1 MNSKQVKQTK
11 LVLGA
16 LASGAAALNPALS
29 PVRKLGGL
37 AGFCLGL
44 MRTRPG
50 ARRQKRSEGMQ
61 KGCRKDVRHGA
72 AAKNKGG
79 RHHG

>member
-1 MNSKQVKQTK
+1 MNQKRLKQTK

-44 MRTRPG
+44 LRTRPG
-50 ARRQKRSEGMQ
+50 RCQKRPARMQ
-61 KGCRKDVRHGA
+61 KGYRKDVRQGA
-72 AAKNKGG
+72 VATTKGG
-79 RHHG
+79 RRHG